1 VTPEQYLTEHSLW
14 DLSRLKEHAQD
25 NSVYVIESPRF
36 PGLVQLHY
44 MDACS
49 YDDSWNEMSLFSR
62 GLLLDLPNKKVLHWG
77 YSKFFN
83 MGQREEVKYEILKN
97 RGSFEVSEKI
107 DGSMILVMQDQNTGK
122 FHCLTKG
129 SLDSEHG
136 LYATSIMPE
145 CLKDKKL
152 IDKYN
157 LILELIA
164 PQFQIVINYARKGY
178 GYGLYL
184 TGAREKATNR
194 LLTYAEVTELA
205 KDLGLPCVKTYSFE
219 SLDALIETSQHLGIL
234 DEGFVLRWEPELLVK
249 IKGPKYLEMHRFI
262 SNLSDRNIL
271 EAVANNT
278 DDELLSIC
286 PDEFIND
293 VSTKIK
299 GFKNRLANL
308 SEICYNYY
316 KAAPKETRKIYAEW
330 VNSNVERHLRGFV
343 FQLMDGKELNQK
355 QVYKVI
361 ETIDCVDGKTRI

>member
-1 VTPEQYLTEHSLW
+1 MIPEQYIKIHDLW
-14 DLSRLKEHAQD
+14 DLERLKAHAQH

-44 MDACS
+44 MDACQ

-83 MGQREEVKYEILKN
+83 IGQREEVKYEILKN

-107 DGSMILVMQDQNTGK
+107 DGSMILVMQDPNTGK

-152 IDKYN
+152 IDKYS

-178 GYGLYL
+178 NYGLYL

-194 LLTYAEVTELA
+194 LLTYVEVTQLA

-278 DDELLSIC
+278 DDELLSVC

-293 VSTKIK
+293 VLTKVNR
-299 GFKNRLANL
+299 FKNRLAEL

-316 KAAPKETRKIYAEW
+316 KVAPKGSRKEFAAW
-330 VNSNVERHLRGFV
+330 TNANVEFYLKSFL
-343 FQLMDGKELNQK
+343 FTLLDGKPLDEKRLCR
-355 QVYKVI
+355 VI
-361 ETIDCVDGKTRI
+361 ETVDNVDGITRI